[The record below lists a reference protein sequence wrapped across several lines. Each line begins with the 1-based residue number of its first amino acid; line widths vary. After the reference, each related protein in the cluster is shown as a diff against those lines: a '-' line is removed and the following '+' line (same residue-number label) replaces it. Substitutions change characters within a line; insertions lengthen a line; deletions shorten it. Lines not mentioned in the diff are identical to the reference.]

1 MAGHRV
7 VNSEA
12 WLDRNQGRVLKY
24 SVIGLFLLMVLSGFY
39 VSRQLWSLSNQN
51 AEREKVVAELANNLD
66 SSREQLEDHG
76 ITPSVPPAKTVV
88 EQVQGAKGDPGAQGP
103 RGVQGPP
110 GPTGSPGPTGPRGPQ
125 GDEGLNGEAG
135 QDGTPGAAGETG
147 PSGAPGVNGDNGQA
161 GPQGEQG
168 VQGPVGPQGPT
179 GPAGPA
185 GPAGKDGGLPQSLT
199 FRRGEVSETCTLQ
212 NDGQTYVCS
221 TTDPVNDEDQDGN
234 SKGPLSVVYAI
245 VADRKRLS

>member
-1 MAGHRV
+1 MAEHRV
-7 VNSEA
+7 AKGDSEG
-12 WLDRNQGRVLKY
+12 WLDRNQARVLKY

-39 VSRQLWSLSNQN
+39 ISRQLWSLSNQN

-88 EQVQGAKGDPGAQGP
+88 EQVQGEKGDPGARGP
-103 RGVQGPP
+103 RGEQGPP

-125 GDEGLNGEAG
+125 GDEGDNGEAG

-147 PSGAPGVNGDNGQA
+147 PSGAPGVDGKNGEDGQD
-161 GPQGEQG
+161 GQDGQDGEQG
-168 VQGPVGPQGPT
+168 PP
-179 GPAGPA
+179 GPAGPP
-185 GPAGKDGGLPQSLT
+185 GP
-199 FRRGEVSETCTLQ
+199 RGEAGSLPSTMTFKRSDGTTETCTLQ
-212 NDGQTYVCS
+212 DDGQTYVCS
-221 TTDPVNDEDQDGN
+221 TTDPVNDEQKDGN
-234 SKGPLSVVYAI
+234 SERPLSVVYAI